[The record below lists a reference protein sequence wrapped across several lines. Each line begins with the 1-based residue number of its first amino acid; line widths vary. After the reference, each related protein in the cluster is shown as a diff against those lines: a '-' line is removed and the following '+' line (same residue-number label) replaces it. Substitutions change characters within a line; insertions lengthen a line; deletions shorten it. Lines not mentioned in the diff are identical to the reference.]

1 MNASEICNLF
11 FNIDFW
17 SALSGFIG
25 ALTIFFFGLSPKINT
40 EGHINLIL
48 EQTDKKMAKRA
59 KFYKKLS
66 YCGILLLSASFLL
79 QLIKL
84 L

>member
-1 MNASEICNLF
+1 MNDIEIYNLIL
-11 FNIDFW
+11 NINFW
-17 SALSGFIG
+17 SALLGFIG
-25 ALTIFFFGLSPKINT
+25 TLFIFFFGLSPRINM

-48 EQTDKKMAKRA
+48 EQTDKRMAKRA

-66 YCGILLLSASFLL
+66 YVGILLLSASFLL

-84 L
+84 F